1 MEHDHDRKG
10 APWRLDLEHERLWRG
25 TEILHLRPKSFAVLC
40 YLVVHPE
47 RLLSKDELV
56 QAVWPDTAVSD
67 GVLTVCMAELR
78 KVLGDT
84 TRTPQYIETVPRRGY
99 RWIGPLPTP
108 VPSPT
113 PAASPRQQRRR
124 RRPSRWGER

>member
-1 MEHDHDRKG
+1 MAHAHEPQET
-10 APWRLDLEHERLWRG
+10 PWRLDLAHERLWRG
-25 TEILHLRPKSFAVLC
+25 TEVVHLRPKSFAVLC
-40 YLVVHPE
+40 YLVAHPE

-84 TRTPQYIETVPRRGY
+84 TQTPQYIETVPRRGY
-99 RWIGPLPTP
+99 R
-108 VPSPT
+108 
-113 PAASPRQQRRR
+113 R
-124 RRPSRWGER
+124 GEPPP